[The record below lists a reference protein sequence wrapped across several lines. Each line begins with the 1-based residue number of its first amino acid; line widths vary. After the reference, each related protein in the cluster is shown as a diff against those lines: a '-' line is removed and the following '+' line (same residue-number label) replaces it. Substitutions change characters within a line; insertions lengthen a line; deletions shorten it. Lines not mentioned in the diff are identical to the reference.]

1 MCGPGRCAEWRG
13 EGQALKSVTGKKK
26 VKKKKKDAGGDG
38 QGAGGEKVP
47 SRAFAPWLQG
57 EGRRGE
63 V

>member
-1 MCGPGRCAEWRG
+1 
-13 EGQALKSVTGKKK
+13 